1 MTDLIST
8 IIQIVSTIAT
18 TASVMYAIYQGVKA
32 TKLNIKLTFNEN
44 GMMASLNNDSFF
56 YFISITVYN
65 KGNRT
70 FHFGKWGL
78 INNNGIYVILP
89 VDELIYYYRQEVSG
103 KSINQFEKLDLLDT
117 KEHFENT
124 LKLLTEKKLLDMNSK
139 VIFFVDDVSGQRKK
153 IDTKKRVRDF
163 LEIKGENKTCR

>member
-1 MTDLIST
+1 MNWTTIS
-8 IIQIVSTIAT
+8 ILIQIISTIAT
-18 TASVMYAIYQGVKA
+18 TTSVIYAIHQGVKA

-44 GMMASLNNDSFF
+44 GTIASLNNNSHF
-56 YFISITVYN
+56 YCIAITVYN

-78 INNNGIYVILP
+78 VNNKGVFAILP
-89 VDELIYYYRQEVSG
+89 DNKVVRYYQQEIS

-124 LKLLTEKKLLDMNSK
+124 LKSLTEEKLLDMNSK
-139 VIFFVDDVSGQRKK
+139 VIFFVDDISGQRKK
-153 IDTKKRVRDF
+153 INTKKRVKDF
-163 LEIKGENKTCR
+163 LK